1 MPQAPDL
8 NKLLSSVSLLVLLF
22 LISSIF
28 SCPSSSCYQSFIGVS
43 GFNLSN
49 RIKSNQIK
57 SNQIESILNSTFR
70 RGPLFK
76 EWHVRYITVPFKAMS
91 NQTLICHLC
100 FFYIENCLFL
110 EIIGNKH
117 LLSEKND
124 LKFPIFDQIMDST
137 TIKQNKT
144 YLYFTSETASW

>member
-1 MPQAPDL
+1 MCRD
-8 NKLLSSVSLLVLLF
+8 
-22 LISSIF
+22 SI
-28 SCPSSSCYQSFIGVS
+28 YQIE
-43 GFNLSN
+43 SN
-49 RIKSNQIK
+49 RIK

-91 NQTLICHLC
+91 NQTLICHLV
-100 FFYIENCLFL
+100 FYIDNCLFL

-124 LKFPIFDQIMDST
+124 LKFPIFDQIMDLT
-137 TIKQNKT
+137 TIQQNKT
-144 YLYFTSETASW
+144 YSYFTSETAS

>member
-1 MPQAPDL
+1 M
-8 NKLLSSVSLLVLLF
+8 
-22 LISSIF
+22 
-28 SCPSSSCYQSFIGVS
+28 
-43 GFNLSN
+43 
-49 RIKSNQIK
+49 
-57 SNQIESILNSTFR
+57 
-70 RGPLFK
+70 
-76 EWHVRYITVPFKAMS
+76 
-91 NQTLICHLC
+91 

>member
-49 RIKSNQIK
+49 RIKSNQIR
-57 SNQIESILNSTFR
+57 SNQIESIHNSTFR

-91 NQTLICHLC
+91 NQTLICHLV
-100 FFYIENCLFL
+100 FYIDNCLFL

-124 LKFPIFDQIMDST
+124 LKFPIFDQIMDLT
-137 TIKQNKT
+137 TIQQNKT
-144 YLYFTSETASW
+144 YSYFTSETAS

>member
-57 SNQIESILNSTFR
+57 SNLIESIHNSTFR

-91 NQTLICHLC
+91 NQTLICHLV
-100 FFYIENCLFL
+100 FYIENCLFL

-144 YLYFTSETASW
+144 YLYFTSETAS